1 MVKKIV
7 LTIAA
12 VLLACTSVFAQNKQV
27 TGTVTGP
34 DGSPVVG
41 ATVVVEGTTLGTSTD
56 LQGKYILEAPTNGT
70 LVFSFI
76 GYEDAKLAI
85 NGKTTVNATL
95 KEASK
100 AIDDVIVI
108 AFGEAKKEAFTGSA
122 KVVSADDLSKIQTSN
137 VATALSGKVAGVQ
150 MSTATGDLGASPS
163 IRVRGF
169 GSINAGQEP
178 LWIVDGMPY
187 DGDKNNI
194 NMADIESMTV
204 LKDAA
209 SNALYGAR
217 GANGVIMITTKNARA
232 GEAVV
237 NVDAK
242 WGVNSRASQEYDV
255 IKNPGQY
262 YETHYTA
269 LYNYYKANNYDDPY
283 MKAVTGLTKNG
294 QGGLGYNVYNVP
306 AGQYLIGRN
315 TGKLNPAA
323 TLGNVVTY
331 TDPYTKQVS
340 EYMLYPDNWMDEA
353 YHSSFRQEY
362 NVSISGAT
370 QRSNFYASIGYLDN
384 EGIIKSSE
392 MNRFTARLKADY
404 QAKKWLKVGGNLS
417 YTNFYW
423 SNGNSGE
430 GESGSTA
437 NIFAFASQMAP
448 IYPVYIRDA
457 KGNIMV
463 DEHGYRMYD
472 YGNGKIGEGGNA
484 GLTRPMLSDSNAL
497 QTSWLNK
504 SYSEGNAFSANGF
517 ADFLLYKGLKLSIN
531 ASTTIDETR
540 STSVSNPYY
549 GQFASSGGSIGKGH
563 GRTIAYNLQQL
574 LSYKETF
581 ADYHTIDLMLGHEY
595 YNNKSYSV
603 SGYKTVIADYNNDE
617 LASAV
622 VDGAGASSY
631 VGEYNTEGFFF
642 RAGYDY
648 DNRIFGSVSYRRDA
662 SSRFHPDHRWGNFWS
677 VGAAWLINREK
688 WFNAPFIDMLKV
700 KASYGS
706 QGNDEIGAYRYTDTY
721 SYANNDG
728 GVAII
733 FLSKGNPNI
742 TWETNGNL
750 NVGTE
755 FSFWQGRLYGNID
768 YFYRKTT
775 DMLFYFSVPSSLGY
789 SGYYSNVGD
798 MANQGIELELGADII
813 RRKNFNWS
821 FNFNLTH
828 IDNKVTHLADEH
840 KTYKMGKYNGYLS
853 GSYYVAEGLPL
864 YTFYMKSYAGVN
876 EKGESTWW
884 VEEMDSKGNIVRK
897 ATTDYDRAD
906 YYLTGDAM
914 SDVYGGFS
922 TSFNFYGVDI
932 SANFTYQIGG
942 LVYDSG
948 YAGFMSSPVGTSVG
962 GNYHRDIL
970 NAWSE
975 TNTNTNIPRLQYGD
989 EYTTAGSDRFLMDAS
1004 YLSVNNITVGYTLPQ
1019 NITRKFLVSKL
1030 RIYMVCD
1037 NVWYWS
1043 RRKGLDPRQSFTG
1056 GTNNAMYAPI
1066 RTISGGIN
1074 ITF

>member
-1 MVKKIV
+1 MLMVKKIV

-12 VLLACTSVFAQNKQV
+12 VLFVCASAFAQNKQIS
-27 TGTVTGP
+27 GTVTGP
-34 DGSPVVG
+34 DGTPVVG

-56 LQGKYILEAPTNGT
+56 LQGKYVLAAPTNGT

-76 GYEDAKLAI
+76 GYEDTSVAI
-85 NGKTTVNATL
+85 NGKTTVNAVL

-122 KVVSADDLSKIQTSN
+122 KVVSSDDLSKIQTSN
-137 VATALSGKVAGVQ
+137 AASALSGKVAGLQ
-150 MSTATGDLGASPS
+150 MSTSSGDLGAEPT
-163 IRVRGF
+163 IRIRGF
-169 GSINAGQEP
+169 GSINAGQSP

-187 DGDKNNI
+187 EGDLNNL

-209 SNALYGAR
+209 SNALYGSR
-217 GANGVIMITTKNARA
+217 GANGVIMVTTKSARV

-242 WGVNSRASQEYDV
+242 WGVNSRALIEYDV

-262 YETHYTA
+262 YETHYKA
-269 LYNYYKANNYDDPY
+269 LYNYYNSNNSKNPY
-283 MKAVTGLTKNG
+283 MAAVTGLTSNG
-294 QGGLGYNVYNVP
+294 TGGLGYNVYSVP
-306 AGQYLIGRN
+306 AGQYLIGTN
-315 TGKLNPAA
+315 GKLNPAA
-323 TLGNVVTY
+323 KLGNVVSY
-331 TDPYTKQVS
+331 KGQ

-353 YHSSFRQEY
+353 YNNSFRQEY

-370 QRSNFYASIGYLDN
+370 QRSNFFASVGYLDN
-384 EGIIKSSE
+384 TGIIKSSE
-392 MNRFTARLKADY
+392 MNRLTARLKADY
-404 QAKKWLKVGGNLS
+404 QAKKWLRVGANMA
-417 YTNFYW
+417 YTHFRW
-423 SNGNSGE
+423 SNGNSSE
-430 GESGSTA
+430 GEDTSTA
-437 NIFAFASQMAP
+437 NIFAFASGMAP
-448 IYPVYIRDA
+448 IYPVYIRDG

-463 DEHGYRMYD
+463 DDYGYKMYD
-472 YGNGKIGEGGNA
+472 YGNGKLGQGGNA
-484 GLTRPMLSDSNAL
+484 GHTRPNLPDANAL

-517 ADFLLYKGLKLSIN
+517 ADFLLYKGLKLTIN

-540 STSVSNPYY
+540 ATSTSNPYY
-549 GQFASSGGSIGKGH
+549 GQFASSGGSVGKSH
-563 GRTIAYNLQQL
+563 SRSIAYNLQQL

-581 ADYHTIDLMLGHEY
+581 ANYHTVDLLLGHEY
-595 YNNKSYSV
+595 YNNKSYAL
-603 SGYKTVIADYNNDE
+603 SGYKTMLASYNNDE
-617 LASAV
+617 LAGAV
-622 VDGAGASSY
+622 VDGARSNSY
-631 VGEYNTEGFFF
+631 TGEYNTEGFFF

-648 DNRIFGSVSYRRDA
+648 DSRIFGSVSYRRDA

-688 WFNAPFIDMLKV
+688 WFNAPFVDMLKI

-706 QGNDEIGAYRYTDTY
+706 QGNDAIGAYRYADTY
-721 SYANNDG
+721 VYENNDG
-728 GVAII
+728 QVAVL
-733 FLSKGNPNI
+733 FNSKGNPNI

-750 NVGTE
+750 NAGVE
-755 FSFWQGRLYGNID
+755 FGFFQGRLYGNID

-789 SGYYSNVGD
+789 SGYYANVGD
-798 MANQGIELELGADII
+798 MANQGVEVELGADII

-821 FNFNLTH
+821 FNLNLTH
-828 IDNKVTHLADEH
+828 TDTKVTYLADEH
-840 KTYKMGKYNGYLS
+840 KPLALGGYPGYLS
-853 GSYYVAEGLPL
+853 GSYYFAEGLPL
-864 YTFYMKSYAGVN
+864 YTFYMRSYAGVN
-876 EKGESTWW
+876 EKTGESMWW
-884 VEEMDSKGNIVRK
+884 IDQKDKDGNIVREK
-897 ATTDYDRAD
+897 TTDYNSATR
-906 YYLTGDAM
+906 YLSGSAIA
-914 SDVYGGFS
+914 DVYGGFT
-922 TSFNFYGVDI
+922 TSLDFYGVDI

-948 YAGFMSSPVGTSVG
+948 YASYMSSPQGTSVG

-970 NAWSE
+970 EAWSSS
-975 TNTNTNIPRLQYGD
+975 NTTSNIPRLQYGD
-989 EYTTAGSDRFLMDAS
+989 EYSTAMSDRFLTDAS
-1004 YLSVNNITVGYTLPQ
+1004 YLNIQNITVGYTLPQ

-1030 RIYMVCD
+1030 RLYVVCD

-1043 RRKGLDPRQSFTG
+1043 RRKGLDPRQSMTG
-1056 GTNNAMYAPI
+1056 GSNNAMYSPI

>member
-12 VLLACTSVFAQNKQV
+12 VLFACASVLAQNKQV

-56 LQGKYILEAPTNGT
+56 LQGKYILAAPANGT

-76 GYEDAKLAI
+76 GYEDTVIAI
-85 NGKTTVNATL
+85 NGKTTVDAHL

-100 AIDDVIVI
+100 AIEDVIVI

-122 KVVSADDLSKIQTSN
+122 KVVSAEDLSKVQTSN

-150 MSTATGDLGASPS
+150 MTTSTGDLGASPS

-262 YETHYTA
+262 YETHYHA
-269 LYNYYKANNYDDPY
+269 LYNYYKDNKYSDPY
-283 MKAVTGLTKNG
+283 MQAVTGLTKNG

-306 AGQYLIGRN
+306 AGQYLIGTN
-315 TGKLNPAA
+315 GKLNPAA

-331 TDPYTKQVS
+331 KDPTTNQVS

-423 SNGNSGE
+423 SNGNSSE

-448 IYPVYIRDA
+448 IYPVYIRD
-457 KGNIMV
+457 KHGNIMV
-463 DEHGYRMYD
+463 DEYGYQMYD
-472 YGNGKIGEGGNA
+472 YGNGKIGQGGNA

-504 SYSEGNAFSANGF
+504 AYSEGNAFSANGF
-517 ADFLLYKGLKLSIN
+517 ADFLLYKGLKLTIN

-549 GQFASSGGSIGKGH
+549 GQFASSGGSIGKSH
-563 GRTIAYNLQQL
+563 GRSIAYNLQQL

-581 ADYHTIDLMLGHEY
+581 ADYHTVDLMLGHEY

-622 VDGAGASSY
+622 VDGASAGSY

-648 DNRIFGSVSYRRDA
+648 DSRIFGSVSYRRDA
-662 SSRFHPDHRWGNFWS
+662 SSRFHPNHRWGNFWS
-677 VGAAWLINREK
+677 VGAAWLINRES
-688 WFNAPFIDMLKV
+688 WFNVPFIDMLKV

-728 GVAII
+728 GVAVI

-750 NVGTE
+750 NIGTE
-755 FSFWQGRLYGNID
+755 FGFWQGRLYGNID

-798 MANQGIELELGADII
+798 MVNQGIELELGADII

-821 FNFNLTH
+821 FNVNLTH
-828 IDNKVTHLADEH
+828 ISNKVTYLADEH
-840 KTYKMGKYNGYLS
+840 KTYAMGNYNGYLS

-884 VEEMDSKGNIVRK
+884 QDTKDGKGNIVRK
-897 ATTDYDRAD
+897 ATTDYDNAD
-906 YYLTGDAM
+906 YYLTGNAM
-914 SDVYGGFS
+914 ADVYGGFA

-948 YAGFMSSPVGTSVG
+948 YASFMSSPVGTSVG

-975 TNTNTNIPRLQYGD
+975 TNKNTNIPRLQYGD
-989 EYTTAGSDRFLMDAS
+989 EYTTAGSDRFLVDAS
-1004 YLSVNNITVGYTLPQ
+1004 YLSINNITVGYTLPE

-1030 RIYMVCD
+1030 RLYVVCD

>member
-7 LTIAA
+7 LTMAA
-12 VLLACTSVFAQNKQV
+12 ILFACASVLAQNKQI

-56 LQGKYILEAPTNGT
+56 LQGKYILDAPVNGT

-76 GYEDAKLAI
+76 GYEDTKVAI
-85 NGKTTVNATL
+85 NGKTAVNATL

-122 KVVSADDLSKIQTSN
+122 KVVSSEDLSKIQTSN
-137 VATALSGKVAGVQ
+137 AATALSGKVAGLQ
-150 MSTATGDLGASPS
+150 MTSSSGDLSSGPS

-169 GSINAGQEP
+169 GSINAGKEP

-187 DGDKNNI
+187 DGDLNNI

-217 GANGVIMITTKNARA
+217 GANGVIMVTTKNARA

-242 WGVNSRASQEYDV
+242 WGVNSRALQEYDL
-255 IKNPGQY
+255 IKNPGEY
-262 YETHYTA
+262 YETHYAA
-269 LYNYYKANNYDDPY
+269 LYNYYKDNNSKNPY
-283 MKAVTGLTKNG
+283 LDAVIGLTGNG
-294 QGGLGYNVYNVP
+294 TGGLGYNVYNVP
-306 AGQYLIGRN
+306 AGQYLIGTN
-315 TGKLNPAA
+315 GKLNPAA
-323 TLGNVVTY
+323 KLGNVVSY
-331 TDPYTKQVS
+331 EGK

-353 YHSSFRQEY
+353 YRTSFRQEY

-370 QRSNFYASIGYLDN
+370 QRSNFYTSIGYLDN
-384 EGIIKSSE
+384 TGIIKSSE
-392 MNRFTARLKADY
+392 MNRLTARLKADY
-404 QAKKWLKVGGNLS
+404 QAKKWLKVGVNMA
-417 YTNFYW
+417 YTHYRW
-423 SNGNSGE
+423 SNGNDSE

-448 IYPVYIRDA
+448 IYPVYIRDG
-457 KGNIMV
+457 KGNIII
-463 DEHGYRMYD
+463 DEHGYQMYD
-472 YGNGKIGEGGNA
+472 YGSKGNA
-484 GLTRPMLSDSNAL
+484 GHTRPLLPDSNAL

-504 SYSEGNAFSANGF
+504 SYSEGNAFIVNGF
-517 ADFLLYKGLKLSIN
+517 ADFLLYKGLKLTIN
-531 ASTTIDETR
+531 ASTNVDETR
-540 STSVSNPYY
+540 MTSTSNPYY
-549 GQFASSGGSIGKGH
+549 GQFASSGGSVGKGH
-563 GRTIAYNLQQL
+563 SRGLAYNLQQL
-574 LSYKETF
+574 ISYKETF
-581 ADYHTIDLMLGHEY
+581 ADFHTVDVMLGHEY
-595 YNNKSYSV
+595 YNNQSYYLSA
-603 SGYKTVIADYNNDE
+603 YKTMLASYNNDE
-617 LASAV
+617 LAGAV
-622 VDGAGASSY
+622 VDGASSNSY
-631 VGEYNTEGFFF
+631 TGEYNTEGFFF

-648 DNRIFGSVSYRRDA
+648 DSRIFGSVSYRRDA

-677 VGAAWLINREK
+677 IGAAWLINREK
-688 WFNAPFIDMLKV
+688 WFNAPFVDMLKV

-721 SYANNDG
+721 TYANNDG
-728 GVAII
+728 QVAVL
-733 FLSKGNPNI
+733 FNSKGNPNI

-750 NVGTE
+750 NIGAE
-755 FSFWQGRLYGNID
+755 FGFFQGRLYGNID
-768 YFYRKTT
+768 YFHRKTT

-789 SGYYSNVGD
+789 SGYYANVGD
-798 MANQGIELELGADII
+798 MVNQGIELELGADII

-821 FNFNLTH
+821 FNLNLTH
-828 IDNKVTHLADEH
+828 IDNKITYLADEH
-840 KTYKMGKYNGYLS
+840 KPLNLNGHPGYLS
-853 GSYYVAEGLPL
+853 GAYYFAEGLPL
-864 YTFYMKSYAGVN
+864 YTFYMRSYAGVN
-876 EKGESTWW
+876 EKTGESMWW
-884 VEEMDSKGNIVRK
+884 VDTKDEKGNIVREK
-897 ATTDYDRAD
+897 TTDYNNATR
-906 YYLTGDAM
+906 YLCGDAIA
-914 SDVYGGFS
+914 DLYGGFS
-922 TSFNFYGVDI
+922 TSLDFYGVDV

-948 YAGFMSSPVGTSVG
+948 YASFMSSPQGTSVG

-970 NAWSE
+970 NAWSSS
-975 TNTNTNIPRLQYGD
+975 NTNSNIPRLQYGD
-989 EYTTAGSDRFLMDAS
+989 EYSTATSDRFLTDAS
-1004 YLSVNNITVGYTLPQ
+1004 FLNIQNITVGYTLPQ

-1030 RIYMVCD
+1030 RLYVVCD

-1043 RRKGLDPRQSFTG
+1043 RRKGLDPRQSMTG
-1056 GTNNAMYAPI
+1056 GSNNAMYSPI

-1074 ITF
+1074 VTF